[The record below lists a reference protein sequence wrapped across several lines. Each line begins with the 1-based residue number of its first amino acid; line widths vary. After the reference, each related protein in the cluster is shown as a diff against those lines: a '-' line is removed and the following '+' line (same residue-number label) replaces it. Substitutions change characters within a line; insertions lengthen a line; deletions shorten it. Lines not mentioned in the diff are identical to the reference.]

1 MDIGVVSM
9 RYAKALIE
17 YAKEN
22 RAEDTL
28 YKEMKM
34 LSRNLSAFPNL
45 KEALSNPVLNIRAAA
60 TGDQGVSRTFS
71 RFITLVLKNNREQF
85 LQFICLSFLDL
96 YRKLKHIGVGKLI
109 TAVPVDKET
118 EERIRNSAGA
128 ILHAQ
133 MELETVVDPSIEG
146 GFVFDINDYRLD
158 ASIATQLKRVKQ
170 QFIDKNRR
178 IV

>member
-1 MDIGVVSM
+1 MIKHIRIDNRLIHGQVAAAWKNNIGADAIIVCNDDV
-9 RYAKALIE
+9 AKDPIQKMVLPMAAQGSKVLVFSINELIE

-45 KEALSNPVLNIRAAA
+45 KEALSNPVLNIREKYSLICAAA

-85 LQFICLSFLDL
+85 LQFIYSL
-96 YRKLKHIGVGKLI
+96 
-109 TAVPVDKET
+109 
-118 EERIRNSAGA
+118 
-128 ILHAQ
+128 LH
-133 MELETVVDPSIEG
+133 
-146 GFVFDINDYRLD
+146 
-158 ASIATQLKRVKQ
+158 
-170 QFIDKNRR
+170 
-178 IV
+178 